1 MMYFAL
7 IRKSTK
13 DLNLERARD
22 GVSLV
27 MRTLRKAAGS
37 RSRKEPRAT
46 RGTGVEPR
54 ESRDSRP
61 QVALEAAWTFR
72 FGEFQ
77 LPSAKIGGFH
87 ASAVN
92 GRTRFSL

>member
-1 MMYFAL
+1 MPVRCVL
-7 IRKSTK
+7 W
-13 DLNLERARD
+13 
-22 GVSLV
+22 
-27 MRTLRKAAGS
+27 S
-37 RSRKEPRAT
+37 RRCRKEPRAT

-61 QVALEAAWTFR
+61 QVALEAAWTFC

-77 LPSAKIGGFH
+77 FLMREARTARQVLSREQEAGGFH
-87 ASAVN
+87 ASAVD